1 MNSAFVKTSIC
12 SGLFLNTSI
21 LSFIGTPPKDPRK
34 AKKKEKS
41 NHDMNKNKSSKK
53 TAPLH
58 KNGGENKRSAKDK
71 SSSKKP
77 GKEEDGQKSKEDTE
91 SRKSKEEIIKSR
103 RERDSIK
110 SKEDPIQ
117 SKRDKK
123 KRKNKTHHRR
133 SQKDRRK
140 SKEDTESIKSKEDME
155 IIKSETETDS
165 VESTEDTTQSKG
177 DKKKTDRRRAP
188 DWAGFTAL
196 SSPISAIGDEKE
208 KTSERG
214 ARRNDKKKKEE
225 VKEEK
230 GTIGGQDTGQVVKTT
245 VAPISKL
252 HNKRGGKSL
261 RNPKTK
267 ERRRDFENERGPKK
281 DEIGNAQS
289 ADHEAKPTEGDES
302 ERNDKKKR
310 EGGSADKRNI
320 NINNQNIIINMRS
333 EVLHL
338 FPF

>member
-1 MNSAFVKTSIC
+1 
-12 SGLFLNTSI
+12 
-21 LSFIGTPPKDPRK
+21 
-34 AKKKEKS
+34 
-41 NHDMNKNKSSKK
+41 MNKNKSPKK

-58 KNGGENKRSAKDK
+58 KNEGENKRSAKDK

-77 GKEEDGQKSKEDTE
+77 GKEEDGQKSKE
-91 SRKSKEEIIKSR
+91 EIIKSR
-103 RERDSIK
+103 REIDSIK

-123 KRKNKTHHRR
+123 KKKSETHHRR

-196 SSPISAIGDEKE
+196 SSPIISAIGDEKE

-214 ARRNDKKKKEE
+214 ARRNNKKKKEE
-225 VKEEK
+225 VEEEK

-252 HNKRGGKSL
+252 HNKKGGKSL

-281 DEIGNAQS
+281 DEIEKARS
-289 ADHEAKPTEGDES
+289 ADQEAKPTEGVES
-302 ERNDKKKR
+302 ERNDKKK
-310 EGGSADKRNI
+310 
-320 NINNQNIIINMRS
+320 Q
-333 EVLHL
+333 
-338 FPF
+338 

>member
-1 MNSAFVKTSIC
+1 
-12 SGLFLNTSI
+12 
-21 LSFIGTPPKDPRK
+21 
-34 AKKKEKS
+34 
-41 NHDMNKNKSSKK
+41 MNKNKSPKK
-53 TAPLH
+53 TATLH
-58 KNGGENKRSAKDK
+58 KNEGENKRSAKDK

-77 GKEEDGQKSKEDTE
+77 GKEEAGQKSKEDTE

-103 RERDSIK
+103 TEKDSIK

-123 KRKNKTHHRR
+123 KKKNETHHRR

-140 SKEDTESIKSKEDME
+140 SKEDTESMKSKEDVE

-165 VESTEDTTQSKG
+165 VESTEDTIQSKG
-177 DKKKTDRRRAP
+177 DKKKTDRRHAP

-196 SSPISAIGDEKE
+196 SSPISAIGDDKE
-208 KTSERG
+208 KTSEQG
-214 ARRNDKKKKEE
+214 ARRNDKKK
-225 VKEEK
+225 KEEK

-252 HNKRGGKSL
+252 HNKKGGKSL

-281 DEIGNAQS
+281 DEIGNARS
-289 ADHEAKPTEGDES
+289 ADQEAKPTEGDES

-310 EGGSADKRNI
+310 EGGSAVKRNI
-320 NINNQNIIINMRS
+320 NINNQNIIINMKS
-333 EVLHL
+333 EVFHL
-338 FPF
+338 FPL

>member
-12 SGLFLNTSI
+12 PRLFLYTSI
-21 LSFIGTPPKDPRK
+21 ISFIGTPPKAPRK

-41 NHDMNKNKSSKK
+41 NHDINKNKSSKK

-77 GKEEDGQKSKEDTE
+77 GKEEEEDGQ
-91 SRKSKEEIIKSR
+91 KSKEEIIKSR
-103 RERDSIK
+103 TEIDSIK

-123 KRKNKTHHRR
+123 KKKNETHHRR

-225 VKEEK
+225 VEEEK

-252 HNKRGGKSL
+252 HNKKGGKSL

-281 DEIGNAQS
+281 DEIENARS
-289 ADHEAKPTEGDES
+289 ADQEAKPTEGVES
-302 ERNDKKKR
+302 ERNDKRKG

>member
-1 MNSAFVKTSIC
+1 MFS
-12 SGLFLNTSI
+12 NTFIIS
-21 LSFIGTPPKDPRK
+21 SIGTPPKAPKK

-41 NHDMNKNKSSKK
+41 NHDMNKNTSPKK
-53 TAPLH
+53 TATLH
-58 KNGGENKRSAKDK
+58 KNEGENKRSAKDK

-77 GKEEDGQKSKEDTE
+77 GKEEEEDGQ
-91 SRKSKEEIIKSR
+91 KSKEEIIKSR
-103 RERDSIK
+103 TEIDSIK

-123 KRKNKTHHRR
+123 KRKNETHHRR

-196 SSPISAIGDEKE
+196 SSPIISAIGDEKE

-225 VKEEK
+225 VEEEK

-281 DEIGNAQS
+281 DEIEKARS
-289 ADHEAKPTEGDES
+289 ADHEAKPTEGVES